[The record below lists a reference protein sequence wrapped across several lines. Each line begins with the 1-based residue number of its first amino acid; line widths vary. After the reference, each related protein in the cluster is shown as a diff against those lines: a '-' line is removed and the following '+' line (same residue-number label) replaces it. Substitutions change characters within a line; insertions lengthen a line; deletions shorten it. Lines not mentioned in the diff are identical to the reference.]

1 MQIDKINSSQSFGAK
16 LKLYG
21 VNKKHWNLSSEEI
34 KQLVLKAEEIGTPQD
49 KVFFKIGKF
58 GTFDNRQEMLA
69 DNRNNIEGPLYGS
82 YREIKSTI
90 KIGNKSQEIQLADF
104 AEGNSDKLKR
114 PFKIMKS
121 WLNTLSQYF
130 PNEVRA
136 KHKAQETDKLKKFLD
151 TYDEN
156 AQKVSDYLF
165 VDKDTKDITKHKD
178 IKDITKH
185 IDNLKSLKVAARE
198 NMIDFTVLDENY
210 SKKSEKILYNG
221 HVLVSAYVKDLI
233 SRAHFLSAEKYL
245 QVAKNPTEFAK
256 LRAKEEA
263 LLTMFEKNR
272 N

>member
-1 MQIDKINSSQSFGAK
+1 MQIDKMNSSQSFGAK

-34 KQLVLKAEEIGTPQD
+34 KQLALKAEEIGTPQD

-90 KIGNKSQEIQLADF
+90 KIGNKLQEIQLADF
-104 AEGNSDKLKR
+104 VEGNSDKLKR

-198 NMIDFTVLDENY
+198 NMIDFIVLDENY

-263 LLTMFEKNR
+263 LLTMFEK
-272 N
+272 

>member
-21 VNKKHWNLSSEEI
+21 VNKRYWNLSSEEI

-49 KVFFKIGKF
+49 KVFFRIGKF

-82 YREIKSTI
+82 YRDIKSTI
-90 KIGNKSQEIQLADF
+90 KIGNKFQEIQLADF
-104 AEGNSDKLKR
+104 VEGNFDKLKH
-114 PFKIMKS
+114 PFKMMKS

-156 AQKVSDYLF
+156 ARKVSDYLF
-165 VDKDTKDITKHKD
+165 ADKD

-185 IDNLKSLKVAARE
+185 IDDLKHLKSATAD
-198 NMIDFTVLDENY
+198 NMIDFKALDKNY
-210 SKKSEKILYNG
+210 RKKSEDILYDG
-221 HVLVSAYVKDLI
+221 HILTSAYVKNLI

-245 QVAKNPTEFAK
+245 EILRTPAEHTK
-256 LRAKEEA
+256 LKAKEEA
-263 LLTMFEKNR
+263 LLSMFQE
-272 N
+272 